1 MFHETISRRCR
12 SIYLPNL
19 YKKKRSQDT
28 INKFIETL
36 VTLFSENLTDEIMYV
51 KLAADEPN
59 EIQHYR
65 ESLSNWT
72 KQQKN

>member
-1 MFHETISRRCR
+1 MQIDLLTKP
-12 SIYLPNL
+12 LQ
-19 YKKKRSQDT
+19 KKKSQDT

-51 KLAADEPN
+51 KLVADEPN

-65 ESLSNWT
+65 ESLCNWT

>member
-1 MFHETISRRCR
+1 MKQ
-12 SIYLPNL
+12 YLEDADRFT
-19 YKKKRSQDT
+19 YQTFTKKKRSQDT

>member
-1 MFHETISRRCR
+1 MQIDLLTKP
-12 SIYLPNL
+12 LQ
-19 YKKKRSQDT
+19 KKKSQGT

-51 KLAADEPN
+51 KLVADEPN